1 MKNLIFD
8 CDGVV
13 MNSMALHTEIEAEA
27 YQALGMTVQASELV
41 LRFSGVPQD
50 EVSKTLTAETGIVV
64 PSDFKDM
71 LATKKEVHF
80 KTRLQAMPG
89 LTDAIEEL
97 AHLPRGIAS
106 GSGMAALKSMLTH
119 TGLYHKFAPHIYSSE
134 LVAKGKPHPDVFL
147 HAAANMGYDPKD
159 CLVIEDGPEGV
170 KAAKAAGMRVFGFIG
185 GTHCTPDHTRL
196 LKEAGAEVIFRDMR
210 MLPDIMKERA

>member
-8 CDGVV
+8 CDGVIL
-13 MNSMALHTEIEAEA
+13 NSMALHTEIEAEA
-27 YQALGMTVQASELV
+27 YQALGMSVLASDLV
-41 LRFSGVPQD
+41 IRFSGVPQR
-50 EVSKTLTAETGIVV
+50 EVSKTLMAETGITV
-64 PSDFKDM
+64 PANFNDI
-71 LATKKEVHF
+71 LATRKEIEF
-80 KTRLQAMPG
+80 KSKLQAMPG

-97 AHLPRGIAS
+97 AHIPRGIAS
-106 GSGMAALKSMLTH
+106 GSDMAALKLMLTH

-147 HAAANMGYDPKD
+147 HAAASMGYDTKD
-159 CLVIEDGPEGV
+159 CLVIEDAPEGV

-196 LKEAGAEVIFRDMR
+196 LKDAGAEVIFRDMR
-210 MLPDIMKERA
+210 MLPEIMRERA

>member
-27 YQALGMTVQASELV
+27 YQALGMSVQASELV
-41 LRFSGVPQD
+41 LRFSGISQD
-50 EVSKTLTAETGIVV
+50 DVSRTLSAETGIVV
-64 PSDFKDM
+64 PSNFNGI
-71 LATKKEVHF
+71 LATRKEIEF
-80 KTRLQAMPG
+80 KSRLQAMPG

-134 LVAKGKPHPDVFL
+134 LVARGKPHPDVFL

-159 CLVIEDGPEGV
+159 CLVIEDAPEGV

-185 GTHCTPDHTRL
+185 GTHCTTDHTRL
-196 LKEAGAEVIFRDMR
+196 LKDAGAEVIFRDMR

>member
-1 MKNLIFD
+1 MKNIIFD

-13 MNSMALHTEIEAEA
+13 LDSMAIHTDIEAQA
-27 YQALGMTVQASELV
+27 YQALGMTVQAADLV

-50 EVSKTLTAETGIVV
+50 EVSRTLSEETGISV
-64 PSDFKDM
+64 PREFNEM
-71 LATKKEVHF
+71 LETRKEIEF
-80 KTRLQAMPG
+80 MKRLKPIPG
-89 LTDAIEEL
+89 LADAIEEL

-134 LVAKGKPHPDVFL
+134 LVAKPKPHPDVFL
-147 HAAANMGYDPKD
+147 HAAANMGCDPIH
-159 CLVIEDGPEGV
+159 CLVIEDGPAGV
-170 KAAKAAGMRVFGFIG
+170 IAAKAAGMRVFGFIG
-185 GTHCTPDHTRL
+185 GSHCTPDHTRL

-210 MLPDIMKERA
+210 MLPVIMKERA

>member
-13 MNSMALHTEIEAEA
+13 LNSMALHTEIEAEA
-27 YQALGMTVQASELV
+27 YQALGMTIEAAELV
-41 LRFSGVPQD
+41 LRFAGIAQND
-50 EVSKTLTAETGIVV
+50 VSRTLSAETGITV
-64 PSDFKDM
+64 PSNFNSILEARKEIEFK
-71 LATKKEVHF
+71 A
-80 KTRLQAMPG
+80 RLKPMPG

-159 CLVIEDGPEGV
+159 CLVIEDAPEGV

-196 LKEAGAEVIFRDMR
+196 LKESGAEVIFRDMQ
-210 MLPDIMKERA
+210 MLPDIMRERA

>member
-50 EVSKTLTAETGIVV
+50 EVSKTLTAETGIFV

-147 HAAANMGYDPKD
+147 HAAANMGYGPKD